1 MTRINTKSHNTA
13 RLSLGRLIRAY
24 QKGEMES
31 QMFRD
36 LTYGMNTLLS
46 YFKHAADLEI
56 EKRLDAIEDA
66 LREGNR

>member
-24 QKGEMES
+24 QAGGMES

-36 LTYGMNTLLS
+36 LVYSMNTLLA
-46 YFKHAADLEI
+46 YFKHDADLEI
-56 EKRLDAIEDA
+56 EKRLEAIEDS
-66 LREGNR
+66 LKDGQR